1 MGMENSDPRSDQNFY
16 KPDIAGMSCNLRPHI
31 YSASVYRYK
40 KWISAG
46 CQVQA
51 VKRVLAVIR

>member
-1 MGMENSDPRSDQNFY
+1 MENSDPRSDQNFY